1 MPIRI
6 GKAPAQGDVVDALVD
21 CHQRIRDFTS
31 LAVRLAG
38 SHGLAAEEIRE
49 AAAGVH
55 RYFAVA
61 LPLHARDE
69 EESLLPRLEGRE
81 AALDAELAEMM
92 REHAEHGD
100 PTGRVLA
107 ACARLEEDPSQL
119 AALAPQLAVA
129 ARDLER
135 HFQVHLEREER
146 VIFPAI
152 RRLLDAPTRER
163 IQVEMRERRAG

>member
-6 GKAPAQGDVVDALVD
+6 GRAPTQGDVVDALVD
-21 CHQRIRDFTS
+21 CHQRIRDFSS
-31 LAVRLAG
+31 LAVRLAT
-38 SHGLAAEEIRE
+38 SQGLSADEIRE

-69 EESLLPRLEGRE
+69 EESLLPRLEGRDP
-81 AALDAELAEMM
+81 ALDAELAEMM

-100 PTGRVLA
+100 PTDRVLA
-107 ACARLEEDPSQL
+107 ACSKLQANPDEL
-119 AALAPQLAVA
+119 AAIAPAFSAA
-129 ARDLER
+129 ARELER

-152 RRLLDAPTRER
+152 RSLLDPPTRER
-163 IQVEMRERRAG
+163 IQTEMRERRAG